1 MADVAPFRAIRFARP
16 SSELTSPPYDVLTPA
31 QRDACMA
38 RHPHN
43 VVHLTLNDSA
53 EAQFADDP
61 RLSGVYGTILFDDL
75 GRHENGPRQ
84 RNITV
89 FADGEVDR
97 SPCGSGTGA
106 RVALL
111 ADDGTLGADET
122 LEHRSIVDT
131 VFEARWLP
139 GEARADGTA
148 TVIPEVSGTAHRT
161 GEHRFTLDPL
171 DSVGTGFTLR

>member
-1 MADVAPFRAIRFARP
+1 MLLDSGAIRIGN
-16 SSELTSPPYDVLTPA
+16 T
-31 QRDACMA
+31 
-38 RHPHN
+38 
-43 VVHLTLNDSA
+43 
-53 EAQFADDP
+53 
-61 RLSGVYGTILFDDL
+61 RLAHHGIQIVQATEGI
-75 GRHENGPRQ
+75 E
-84 RNITV
+84 
-89 FADGEVDR
+89 
-97 SPCGSGTGA
+97 
-106 RVALL
+106 VALADL
-111 ADDGTLGADET
+111 AGVGHDDGTLGADET

>member
-1 MADVAPFRAIRFARP
+1 MKAHA
-16 SSELTSPPYDVLTPA
+16 
-31 QRDACMA
+31 
-38 RHPHN
+38 
-43 VVHLTLNDSA
+43 
-53 EAQFADDP
+53 
-61 RLSGVYGTILFDDL
+61 
-75 GRHENGPRQ
+75 
-84 RNITV
+84 
-89 FADGEVDR
+89 
-97 SPCGSGTGA
+97 A

-139 GEARADGTA
+139 GSTREDGTQTA
-148 TVIPEVSGTAHRT
+148 IPEVSGTAHLT

>member
-1 MADVAPFRAIRFARP
+1 MSGQTQSAHVREYAEPRP
-16 SSELTSPPYDVLTPA
+16 SE
-31 QRDACMA
+31 A
-38 RHPHN
+38 RLWRQP
-43 VVHLTLNDSA
+43 D
-53 EAQFADDP
+53 DDP